1 MKATAVLLILVTTSL
16 AGCISSEAGGPK
28 EQASDGGPRAAEPAT
43 FGESTGAIQ
52 GLVVDDAINPI
63 AGAIVGVK
71 ETDASTTTD
80 AGGRFA
86 FSQLEP
92 GTYTVLA
99 NALGYSAVA
108 RTVDVVPGELVEV
121 QLTLEAL
128 AVVEPYYVVQT
139 FAGLIECAWGLSG
152 AGSGNCLPIQFLI
165 QQYNLSNPTNTRI
178 IGLYAISEPQKVVQ
192 GVFEMVWNPSAA
204 TTSGQLLLTVE
215 LERTGVINGKT
226 YATSQGPSPVKVV
239 TGPEPFKDLKPDQ
252 KLDKVQTRT
261 FPAQTNPPT
270 VVVNQ
275 RFTVYATACYLLEC
289 GDLYSAV
296 RDA

>member
-1 MKATAVLLILVTTSL
+1 MKTTLALLILFTTAL
-16 AGCISSEAGGPK
+16 AGCVSGQAGGSKSQPDD
-28 EQASDGGPRAAEPAT
+28 APRAADPAT
-43 FGESTGAIQ
+43 FGESTGAVQ

-63 AGAIVGVK
+63 AGAVVGLT

-80 AGGRFA
+80 AGGRFS

-108 RTVDVVPGELVEV
+108 RTVDVVAGELAEV

-128 AVVEPYYVVQT
+128 AVVEPYHVVQT
-139 FAGLIECAWGLSG
+139 FAGLIECAWGVSG

-165 QQYNLSNPTNTRI
+165 QQFNLSNPTNTRI
-178 IGLYAISEPQKVVQ
+178 IGLFPITEPQKVVQ

-204 TTSGQLLLTVE
+204 TTGGALLLAVE
-215 LERTGVINGKT
+215 LERTGVVTGRT
-226 YATSQGPSPVKVV
+226 YASGQGPSPVKVV
-239 TGPEPFKDLKPDQ
+239 TGPEPFKDLKPEQ

-261 FPAQTNPPT
+261 FPAQTTPPT
-270 VVVNQ
+270 FVVNQ

-296 RDA
+296 KDA